1 MTGTGDRE
9 PERGRVRRERDS
21 KVLFLLDAL
30 PQGEDAEAQVGRTQ
44 LSAEIKYSG
53 IDGNKVDI
61 GCKNTLETMYSRD
74 RILSC
79 NLSLHFAYTR
89 ARVRLHNK

>member
-30 PQGEDAEAQVGRTQ
+30 PQGEDAEAQVGSR
-44 LSAEIKYSG
+44 
-53 IDGNKVDI
+53 
-61 GCKNTLETMYSRD
+61 KNTVERRNTVIRY
-74 RILSC
+74 
-79 NLSLHFAYTR
+79 
-89 ARVRLHNK
+89 